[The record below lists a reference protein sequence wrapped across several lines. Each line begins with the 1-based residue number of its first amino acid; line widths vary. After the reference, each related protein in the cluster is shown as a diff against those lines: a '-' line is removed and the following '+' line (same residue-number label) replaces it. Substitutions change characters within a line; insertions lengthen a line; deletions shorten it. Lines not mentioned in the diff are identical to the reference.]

1 MKPGKPNPLLEIAV
15 TIAAPAAVLMLC
27 SDAAHLGALRA
38 LLLALAFP
46 LLWGAWDAWRR
57 RRLNAL
63 AVLGVASALLTG
75 GIGVLELDAR
85 WLAVKEAAVPGAIAV
100 AVLVSTWT
108 RRPLVRVLVFNAE
121 LFDVERVHAALE
133 ARRAAPAFERRLR
146 TATLLLA
153 GTFVFTAAASYGLTR
168 WVVTSPAG
176 SEAFNTELG
185 RLTLLSY
192 TLVALPAMAMMM
204 ALLLW
209 LARGAKALTGLGL
222 ADMLRG

>member
-1 MKPGKPNPLLEIAV
+1 MSGSYSSFGGGGHP
-15 TIAAPAAVLMLC
+15 C
-27 SDAAHLGALRA
+27 SFTSRLGG
-38 LLLALAFP
+38 FP
-46 LLWGAWDAWRR
+46 LPSF
-57 RRLNAL
+57 
-63 AVLGVASALLTG
+63 SAL
-75 GIGVLELDAR
+75 
-85 WLAVKEAAVPGAIAV
+85 
-100 AVLVSTWT
+100 
-108 RRPLVRVLVFNAE
+108 RVLVFNAE